1 MMPCLPPHLLLQIP
15 TILSMNP
22 QDQWSERGDT
32 HCHLQSGQKKKTP
45 LQDTDSTSDSD
56 KGPDKEQSSGDD
68 SNFQQGM
75 RVLIFYDNQYYVG
88 EVLHTLPD
96 DGDRASIAF
105 MQQVPKQNIF
115 RWGKED
121 FDTVERKFVME
132 WDVPM
137 ASRNGRTWSL

>member
-1 MMPCLPPHLLLQIP
+1 
-15 TILSMNP
+15 
-22 QDQWSERGDT
+22 
-32 HCHLQSGQKKKTP
+32 
-45 LQDTDSTSDSD
+45 
-56 KGPDKEQSSGDD
+56 
-68 SNFQQGM
+68 M

-137 ASRNGRTWSL
+137 ASRNGRTWSLLNFASSFDHAVMLAMCGIFGKFTFFVIFKIQLNP

>member
-1 MMPCLPPHLLLQIP
+1 
-15 TILSMNP
+15 
-22 QDQWSERGDT
+22 
-32 HCHLQSGQKKKTP
+32 
-45 LQDTDSTSDSD
+45 
-56 KGPDKEQSSGDD
+56 
-68 SNFQQGM
+68 M
-75 RVLIFYDNQYYVG
+75 RVLIFYDNQYYVA